1 MYNWLKIGA
10 FIVADRFLEPRLKGL
25 LVLVAFWLVIK
36 SLLGE
41 YRSSV
46 ALSGDT
52 QFLVTAALSKI
63 GLYVLAFAAYVL
75 TV

>member
-10 FIVADRFLEPRLKGL
+10 FIVADRFLDPRLKGQ
-25 LVLVAFWLVIK
+25 LVLVAFWLVVK
-36 SLLGE
+36 SLHGE

>member
-1 MYNWLKIGA
+1 MVLPSAGISTFQTA
-10 FIVADRFLEPRLKGL
+10 VL
-25 LVLVAFWLVIK
+25 LVAFWLMVK
-36 SLLGE
+36 SLHGE

-46 ALSGDT
+46 ALSGYT

>member
-10 FIVADRFLEPRLKGL
+10 FIVADRFFDPRLKGL
-25 LVLVAFWLVIK
+25 LVLVAFWLVVK
-36 SLLGE
+36 SLHGE

>member
-10 FIVADRFLEPRLKGL
+10 FIVADPFLEPRLKGL

>member
-10 FIVADRFLEPRLKGL
+10 FIVADCFLEPRLKGL
-25 LVLVAFWLVIK
+25 LVLVAFWLVVK
-36 SLLGE
+36 SLHGE

>member
-1 MYNWLKIGA
+1 
-10 FIVADRFLEPRLKGL
+10 
-25 LVLVAFWLVIK
+25 VAFWLVVK
-36 SLLGE
+36 SLHGE

>member
-10 FIVADRFLEPRLKGL
+10 FIVADRFLDPRLKDL
-25 LVLVAFWLVIK
+25 LVLVAFWLMVK
-36 SLLGE
+36 SLHGE